1 MARLASES
9 LQSWTRCSLAKF
21 TVRSTLPRVES
32 FTKYWHTLRYLR
44 PIQLYG
50 RAWFRLARPK
60 VDLRPAP
67 PLRRST
73 GQWVKPIANPQSVF
87 GTESGIELSAT
98 IIGKTHDI
106 SHAECWNNSAYEKL
120 WLYNLHYFDDLC
132 GASSAEQSMLQE
144 RLILR
149 WVEENPPA
157 VGSGWEPYPTS
168 LRIVNWIKWAQA
180 GNSLPE
186 SARQSLAVQVRWL
199 TKRVEHHLLANHL
212 FVNGKSLAIAGMFFD
227 GPEADRWLDQGTRIL
242 SREIPEQILAD
253 GGNFERSPM
262 YHAIILEDILDL
274 INANDAWPGRITSA
288 MVQQW
293 RTTAS
298 GMVEWLA
305 GLVHPDGDVSFFND
319 SAFAIAPTLS
329 EIRAYANRLQIQCGA
344 KGNEALRWFQESGYV
359 RAECGPAVL
368 IADIAP
374 VGPDYQPGHAHADTL
389 SFELSLHGQ
398 RTIVNSGT
406 STYLAGPQ
414 RTRERSTA
422 AHNTVEI
429 DRCDSSE
436 VWGGFRV
443 ARRARII
450 ESACEMIGENIT
462 IAAAHDGYCRL
473 SGRPIHHRQWQLASD
488 RLIITDTIRGGFRSA
503 VARIYLHPTVEKIA
517 PDVVRLSCGRQL
529 SFAVHGGRL
538 QINSS
543 KWYPEFGVERES
555 LCVELTMTDPKMTLE
570 LLWT

>member
-9 LQSWTRCSLAKF
+9 SQSWTRCSLAKF
-21 TVRSTLPRVES
+21 TVRSTLSRVAS
-32 FTKYWHTLRYLR
+32 LTQYWHTLRHLR
-44 PIQLYG
+44 PVQLYG
-50 RAWFRLARPK
+50 RIWFRFARPQI
-60 VDLRPAP
+60 DLRPAP
-67 PLRRST
+67 TRRRSVGIWT
-73 GQWVKPIANPQSVF
+73 APIEKPRSITAPSTANF
-87 GTESGIELSAT
+87 LNESRE
-98 IIGKTHDI
+98 I
-106 SHAECWNNSAYEKL
+106 SSPRCWNDSSCGKL
-120 WLYNLHYFDDLC
+120 WLYNLHYFDDLS
-132 GASSAEQSMLQE
+132 GALSAEQSILQE
-144 RLILR
+144 RLVLR
-149 WVEENPPA
+149 WIEENPPA
-157 VGSGWEPYPTS
+157 VGNGWEPYPTS

-180 GNSLPE
+180 GNSLSE
-186 SARQSLAVQVRWL
+186 IARQSLAVQVRWL
-199 TKRVEHHLLANHL
+199 SKRVEHHLLANHL
-212 FVNGKSLAIAGMFFD
+212 FVNGKALTIAGMFFD
-227 GPEADRWLDQGTRIL
+227 GPEADRWLDQGSRIL

-262 YHAIILEDILDL
+262 YHAMILEDVLDL
-274 INANDAWPGRITSA
+274 INANDAWPGRISSA
-288 MVQQW
+288 IVQQW

-298 GMVEWLA
+298 GMLEWLA

-329 EIRAYANRLQIQCGA
+329 EIRAYANRLQIQFGA
-344 KGNEALRWFQESGYV
+344 QVDGKLRWFQESGYV

-429 DRCDSSE
+429 DGCDSSE

-450 ESACEMIGENIT
+450 ESACDMSGGSIT
-462 IAAAHDGYCRL
+462 IDAAHDGYCRL

-488 RLIITDTIRGGFRSA
+488 RLIITDTIRGGFRFA
-503 VARIYLHPTVEKIA
+503 VARLYLHPTVEKIA
-517 PDVVRLSCGRQL
+517 PDVVRLSGGRQL

-543 KWYPEFGVERES
+543 KWYPEFGVEREN

>member
-1 MARLASES
+1 M
-9 LQSWTRCSLAKF
+9 
-21 TVRSTLPRVES
+21 RSTLSRVAS
-32 FTKYWHTLRYLR
+32 LTQYWHTLRHLR
-44 PIQLYG
+44 PVQLYG
-50 RAWFRLARPK
+50 RIWFRVARPQI
-60 VDLRPAP
+60 DLRPAP
-67 PLRRST
+67 TRRRSVGVWT
-73 GQWVKPIANPQSVF
+73 APIEKPRSITAPSTAKFLN
-87 GTESGIELSAT
+87 ESRE
-98 IIGKTHDI
+98 I
-106 SHAECWNNSAYEKL
+106 SSPRCWNDSSCGKL
-120 WLYNLHYFDDLC
+120 WLYNLHYFDDLS
-132 GASSAEQSMLQE
+132 GALSAEQSILQE

-157 VGSGWEPYPTS
+157 VGNGWEPYPTS

-186 SARQSLAVQVRWL
+186 NARQSLAVQVRWL
-199 TKRVEHHLLANHL
+199 SKRVEHHLLANHL
-212 FVNGKSLAIAGMFFD
+212 FVNGKALAIAGMFFE
-227 GPEADRWLDQGTRIL
+227 GPEAERWIQKGLEIL

-253 GGNFERSPM
+253 GGHFERSPM
-262 YHAIILEDILDL
+262 YHAIILEDMLDL
-274 INANDAWPGRITSA
+274 INAALSWPGCVPAKSVDHWKEI
-288 MVQQW
+288 
-293 RTTAS
+293 AS
-298 GMVEWLA
+298 GMLEWLA

-319 SAFAIAPTLS
+319 SAFAIAPTLAELS
-329 EIRAYANRLQIQCGA
+329 ALANRLQLSFGA
-344 KGNEALRWFQESGYV
+344 AASEKLRWFQASGYA

-406 STYLAGPQ
+406 STYLAGSQ
-414 RTRERSTA
+414 RTHERSTA

-429 DRCDSSE
+429 DGCDSSE

-450 ESACEMIGENIT
+450 ESACEMSGGTIT
-462 IAAAHDGYCRL
+462 ITAAHDGYRRL
-473 SGRPIHHRQWQLASD
+473 SGKPIHHRQWQLASD
-488 RLIITDTIRGGFRSA
+488 RLTITDTIRGGFRSA
-503 VARIYLHPTVEKIA
+503 VARLYLHPTIEKIA
-517 PDVVRLSCGRQL
+517 PDVVRLPDGTQL

-543 KWYPEFGVERES
+543 RWFPEFGVEREN